1 MSWSKTVFNEKAAP
15 SPSSE
20 PPRSNGKPSTRWKKG
35 QSGNP
40 RGRPKSD
47 FKLRDLAQAHCRE
60 GLEKLVKIMRD
71 PKTKPET
78 VLAAVGM
85 LWDRGFGR
93 APASLDVNHSLGIA
107 DEFEALLR
115 QIQGERRNGSDASV
129 HEMKVITGSAYAGC
143 EGDRS

>member
-1 MSWSKTVFNEKAAP
+1 MFNDKAAP
-15 SPSSE
+15 SPDPVRSSS
-20 PPRSNGKPSTRWKKG
+20 RADHRTRWRKG

-107 DEFEALLR
+107 NEFEALLR
-115 QIQGERRNGSDASV
+115 QIQGERRNGIHASV
-129 HEMKVITGSAYAGC
+129 HEMKVISGSAYAGC